1 MDNQKQ
7 VTVGDI
13 VSRNKD
19 NEIGRLSG
27 KVIELETYNRYLAEQ
42 NKQLADKLK
51 EYEDKE
57 KPKDKKK
64 SKKGE

>member
-1 MDNQKQ
+1 MENQKQ
-7 VTVGDI
+7 VTIGDL
-13 VSRNKD
+13 VSQNKD
-19 NEIGRLSG
+19 MTIGQLTG
-27 KVIELETYNRYLAEQ
+27 KVIELQTYNQYLAEQ